1 MRRMPV
7 MGVLAV
13 LCVAL
18 IGGTALGCEFLFSYR
33 SIEAPIG
40 TWGEVGIRVHKD
52 HSNCTLPHPF
62 DYDITVKGLQI
73 LSETPWQEIQ
83 RNVIE
88 KWLVV
93 SLAEEGEGYLMIS
106 KDCSKEGYQEA
117 RMPVT
122 VGAPNDGG
130 AWAQAWN
137 GSYPFELPEGS
148 IVQSAFGI
156 PTLSG
161 ADLAVGD
168 ERLRLPSVPTELGE
182 AVSPVR
188 VFMTTRDGEVI
199 PLLIVGEGLFWRYDH
214 LLDRVLA
221 G

>member
-1 MRRMPV
+1 MRGMPV
-7 MGVLAV
+7 LSILVVLG
-13 LCVAL
+13 VAL
-18 IGGTALGCEFLFSYR
+18 VGGTALGCEFLFSYR

-40 TWGEVGIRVHKD
+40 TWGEVGIRVYKD

-62 DYDITVKGLQI
+62 DYDISVEGLQI
-73 LSETPWQEIQ
+73 LSEGPWQEIQ

-93 SLAEEGEGYLMIS
+93 SLARVGAGYLMIS
-106 KDCSKEGYQEA
+106 KDCSKEGHQEA

-122 VGAPNDGG
+122 VGEPNHGG
-130 AWAQAWN
+130 LWAQGWN

-148 IVQSAFGI
+148 IAQSVFGI

-161 ADLAVGD
+161 ADLTVGD
-168 ERLRLPSVPTELGE
+168 QRLRLPSVPTELGTV
-182 AVSPVR
+182 VSSVR
-188 VFMTTRDGEVI
+188 VFTTTRGGEVI
-199 PLLIVGEGLFWRYDH
+199 PLLIVGDGLFWRYDH
-214 LLDRVLA
+214 LLDRGQA